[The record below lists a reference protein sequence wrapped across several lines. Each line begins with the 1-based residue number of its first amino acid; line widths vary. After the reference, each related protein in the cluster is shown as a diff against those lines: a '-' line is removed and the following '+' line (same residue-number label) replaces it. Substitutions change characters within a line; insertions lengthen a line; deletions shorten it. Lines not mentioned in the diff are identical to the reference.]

1 MITLKRIMLLSFTA
15 MFALIFSTQVVASS
29 SYVVQSHRK
38 EAAMSNSNGKITAP
52 VSLTSDVYPV
62 LGLSVQ
68 GRYDVGYACRNEHG
82 KINPYAKYKPVKWS
96 REYDGGIFKDLH
108 IDDNWRG
115 EDGHCGFEIP
125 VYDSFNELENA
136 IVNGAKINPP
146 TVISV
151 GYPFRLTDFNGY
163 NHYAPRGF
171 IYSVDIESKHIINL
185 NNELYFSV
193 ELPREYD
200 QNADYLMIQDLQ
212 VENINGAR
220 INFDEMYVGA
230 LFYNNSSKFTLVS
243 DKTIGESGSLI
254 EFRSN
259 LSDRF
264 IDRTYTLY
272 IFYCESKN
280 FDIDTAFVPSD
291 VPAKKVKFLSP
302 SSDMEVNVEFN
313 GISDKIY
320 ASFTI
325 TIKNGNTNIF
335 PCNGIGA
342 YLYYANRTNDE
353 ELLASETIA
362 TAFTLGRDE
371 EKVFEKDDF
380 LWDFDNDGE
389 QEYELSIKI
398 YSTTSNSIENRVF
411 FTYP

>member
-1 MITLKRIMLLSFTA
+1 M
-15 MFALIFSTQVVASS
+15 
-29 SYVVQSHRK
+29 SH
-38 EAAMSNSNGKITAP
+38 NNGKITAP

-68 GRYDVGYACRNEHG
+68 GIFDVGYACRNEHG

-96 REYDGGIFKDLH
+96 KEYGNGIYVDLH

-115 EDGHCGFEIP
+115 EDGHCGFEIQ
-125 VYDSFNELENA
+125 VYDSFNELESA

-146 TVISV
+146 TAIPV

-171 IYSVDIESKHIINL
+171 IYNVGIESKHILGL
-185 NNELYFSV
+185 NNELYFYI

-200 QNADYLMIQDLQ
+200 PNADYLMIQDLQ

-230 LFYNNSSKFTLVS
+230 LFYNNISNFTFVS
-243 DKTIGESGSLI
+243 DKKIGESGSLI
-254 EFRSN
+254 EFRRN
-259 LSDRF
+259 LSDNV
-264 IDRTYTLY
+264 IYKTYTLY

-280 FDIDTAFVPSD
+280 FDTDTAFVPSD
-291 VPAKKVKFLSP
+291 VPAKEVTFLSP
-302 SSDMEVNVEFN
+302 SSDMKVNVVFN
-313 GISDKIY
+313 GILLNQY

-335 PCNGIGA
+335 RCRGITA
-342 YLYYANRTNDE
+342 SLYYANDE
-353 ELLASETIA
+353 ESLTSESVA
-362 TAFTLGRDE
+362 HAFTLARNE

-380 LWDFDNDGE
+380 FWDFDSDGE

-398 YSTTSNSIENRVF
+398 HSTESNSIEERVF
-411 FTYP
+411 FKYPYDG